1 MIEKNSN
8 NKNIKSLEEYYKSQ
22 NKVEINQNNII
33 KENTNNLLVFVLTY
47 NMKGK
52 TPSDDDIQL
61 LFPQDINKFDLYII
75 STQECLRSIGASFL
89 IDSKEE
95 WIKSLSKFFGENY
108 INLINSN
115 LGAIHLCIFCKK
127 EKLIHFHEL
136 RSGEIKTGFLNLF
149 SNKGAVSVSMKYLDK
164 HILFIGCHLA
174 AGQDEN
180 NKRNEGLF
188 RIKTNLKMSINDD
201 AKTKLKEQKNL
212 HKSQLQ
218 INKLQKKDDD
228 DNNDNNI
235 KNNDQLLEKNNIKK
249 KLSGSLLLKNIKK
262 INNDDN
268 NKDDID
274 IKENERYIDNM
285 LNGLE
290 IESEKDEKE
299 ENHINANI
307 KPPKNVE
314 IKMNE
319 LFENKHNN
327 SSKSLNSIINDENKE
342 KTMEDYDFVIISG
355 DLNYRLNFD
364 SNENIEEIINKK
376 DPEILW
382 KKDQLTEEI
391 KKEHDL
397 EEGIINFMPTYKYKD
412 KLDEY
417 DFERTPGWTDRILYK
432 SKKKYDIML
441 CEYSSIQNIF
451 LSDHKPVY
459 AIFKI
464 NFKNKEMNKKLE
476 IKDNNNEECIII

>member
-180 NKRNEGLF
+180 NKRNEGLL
-188 RIKTNLKMSINDD
+188 RIKTNLKMSINGD

-235 KNNDQLLEKNNIKK
+235 KNIDQLLEKNNIKK

-268 NKDDID
+268 NKDDVD

-285 LNGLE
+285 LNCLE

-314 IKMNE
+314 IKIDE

-364 SNENIEEIINKK
+364 INENVEEIINKK

-397 EEGIINFMPTYKYKD
+397 EEGIINFMPTYKYKE
-412 KLDEY
+412 KLNEY

-464 NFKNKEMNKKLE
+464 NFKNREMNKKLE

>member
-174 AGQDEN
+174 AGRDEN

-188 RIKTNLKMSINDD
+188 RIKTNLKMSIND
-201 AKTKLKEQKNL
+201 
-212 HKSQLQ
+212 KSDV
-218 INKLQKKDDD
+218 K
-228 DNNDNNI
+228 
-235 KNNDQLLEKNNIKK
+235 
-249 KLSGSLLLKNIKK
+249 
-262 INNDDN
+262 
-268 NKDDID
+268 
-274 IKENERYIDNM
+274 
-285 LNGLE
+285 
-290 IESEKDEKE
+290 SE
-299 ENHINANI
+299 
-307 KPPKNVE
+307 
-314 IKMNE
+314 
-319 LFENKHNN
+319 
-327 SSKSLNSIINDENKE
+327 
-342 KTMEDYDFVIISG
+342 
-355 DLNYRLNFD
+355 
-364 SNENIEEIINKK
+364 
-376 DPEILW
+376 
-382 KKDQLTEEI
+382 
-391 KKEHDL
+391 
-397 EEGIINFMPTYKYKD
+397 
-412 KLDEY
+412 
-417 DFERTPGWTDRILYK
+417 
-432 SKKKYDIML
+432 
-441 CEYSSIQNIF
+441 
-451 LSDHKPVY
+451 
-459 AIFKI
+459 
-464 NFKNKEMNKKLE
+464 
-476 IKDNNNEECIII
+476 

>member
-108 INLINSN
+108 INPINSN

-174 AGQDEN
+174 AGRDEN

-188 RIKTNLKMSINDD
+188 RIKTNLKMSIND
-201 AKTKLKEQKNL
+201 
-212 HKSQLQ
+212 KSDV
-218 INKLQKKDDD
+218 K
-228 DNNDNNI
+228 
-235 KNNDQLLEKNNIKK
+235 
-249 KLSGSLLLKNIKK
+249 
-262 INNDDN
+262 
-268 NKDDID
+268 
-274 IKENERYIDNM
+274 
-285 LNGLE
+285 
-290 IESEKDEKE
+290 SE
-299 ENHINANI
+299 
-307 KPPKNVE
+307 
-314 IKMNE
+314 
-319 LFENKHNN
+319 
-327 SSKSLNSIINDENKE
+327 
-342 KTMEDYDFVIISG
+342 
-355 DLNYRLNFD
+355 
-364 SNENIEEIINKK
+364 
-376 DPEILW
+376 
-382 KKDQLTEEI
+382 
-391 KKEHDL
+391 
-397 EEGIINFMPTYKYKD
+397 
-412 KLDEY
+412 
-417 DFERTPGWTDRILYK
+417 
-432 SKKKYDIML
+432 
-441 CEYSSIQNIF
+441 
-451 LSDHKPVY
+451 
-459 AIFKI
+459 
-464 NFKNKEMNKKLE
+464 
-476 IKDNNNEECIII
+476 

>member
-89 IDSKEE
+89 IDSKDA

-174 AGQDEN
+174 AGQ
-180 NKRNEGLF
+180 
-188 RIKTNLKMSINDD
+188 
-201 AKTKLKEQKNL
+201 
-212 HKSQLQ
+212 
-218 INKLQKKDDD
+218 
-228 DNNDNNI
+228 
-235 KNNDQLLEKNNIKK
+235 
-249 KLSGSLLLKNIKK
+249 
-262 INNDDN
+262 
-268 NKDDID
+268 
-274 IKENERYIDNM
+274 Y
-285 LNGLE
+285 
-290 IESEKDEKE
+290 
-299 ENHINANI
+299 
-307 KPPKNVE
+307 
-314 IKMNE
+314 
-319 LFENKHNN
+319 
-327 SSKSLNSIINDENKE
+327 
-342 KTMEDYDFVIISG
+342 
-355 DLNYRLNFD
+355 
-364 SNENIEEIINKK
+364 
-376 DPEILW
+376 
-382 KKDQLTEEI
+382 
-391 KKEHDL
+391 
-397 EEGIINFMPTYKYKD
+397 
-412 KLDEY
+412 
-417 DFERTPGWTDRILYK
+417 
-432 SKKKYDIML
+432 
-441 CEYSSIQNIF
+441 
-451 LSDHKPVY
+451 
-459 AIFKI
+459 
-464 NFKNKEMNKKLE
+464 
-476 IKDNNNEECIII
+476 

>member
-89 IDSKEE
+89 KDSKEE
-95 WIKSLSKFFGENY
+95 WIKSLSKFFGKNY

-180 NKRNEGLF
+180 NKRNEGLL
-188 RIKTNLKMSINDD
+188 RIKTNLKMSINDN

-212 HKSQLQ
+212 YKSQLL

-228 DNNDNNI
+228 NNENNI
-235 KNNDQLLEKNNIKK
+235 LV
-249 KLSGSLLLKNIKK
+249 
-262 INNDDN
+262 
-268 NKDDID
+268 
-274 IKENERYIDNM
+274 
-285 LNGLE
+285 LNL
-290 IESEKDEKE
+290 
-299 ENHINANI
+299 
-307 KPPKNVE
+307 
-314 IKMNE
+314 
-319 LFENKHNN
+319 
-327 SSKSLNSIINDENKE
+327 
-342 KTMEDYDFVIISG
+342 
-355 DLNYRLNFD
+355 
-364 SNENIEEIINKK
+364 
-376 DPEILW
+376 
-382 KKDQLTEEI
+382 
-391 KKEHDL
+391 
-397 EEGIINFMPTYKYKD
+397 
-412 KLDEY
+412 
-417 DFERTPGWTDRILYK
+417 
-432 SKKKYDIML
+432 
-441 CEYSSIQNIF
+441 IF
-451 LSDHKPVY
+451 
-459 AIFKI
+459 
-464 NFKNKEMNKKLE
+464 
-476 IKDNNNEECIII
+476 III

>member
-1 MIEKNSN
+1 MIEKMSN

-89 IDSKEE
+89 KDSKEE

-180 NKRNEGLF
+180 NKRNEGLL
-188 RIKTNLKMSINDD
+188 RIKTNLKMSINDN
-201 AKTKLKEQKNL
+201 AKTKLKDQKKL
-212 HKSQLQ
+212 YKSQLQ

-235 KNNDQLLEKNNIKK
+235 KNNDQLLEKNFTKK

-314 IKMNE
+314 IKMNK

-327 SSKSLNSIINDENKE
+327 SSKSLNSVANDENKE

-364 SNENIEEIINKK
+364 INENVEEIINKK

-464 NFKNKEMNKKLE
+464 NFKNKETNKKLE

>member
-1 MIEKNSN
+1 M
-8 NKNIKSLEEYYKSQ
+8 
-22 NKVEINQNNII
+22 
-33 KENTNNLLVFVLTY
+33 
-47 NMKGK
+47 
-52 TPSDDDIQL
+52 
-61 LFPQDINKFDLYII
+61 
-75 STQECLRSIGASFL
+75 
-89 IDSKEE
+89 
-95 WIKSLSKFFGENY
+95 
-108 INLINSN
+108 
-115 LGAIHLCIFCKK
+115 
-127 EKLIHFHEL
+127 
-136 RSGEIKTGFLNLF
+136 
-149 SNKGAVSVSMKYLDK
+149 
-164 HILFIGCHLA
+164 
-174 AGQDEN
+174 
-180 NKRNEGLF
+180 
-188 RIKTNLKMSINDD
+188 
-201 AKTKLKEQKNL
+201 
-212 HKSQLQ
+212 
-218 INKLQKKDDD
+218 
-228 DNNDNNI
+228 
-235 KNNDQLLEKNNIKK
+235 
-249 KLSGSLLLKNIKK
+249 KNIKK

-290 IESEKDEKE
+290 IESEEDDKE

-314 IKMNE
+314 IKLNE

-327 SSKSLNSIINDENKE
+327 SSKSLNSIINDESKE
-342 KTMEDYDFVIISG
+342 KTMDDYDFVIIGG

-364 SNENIEEIINKK
+364 INENIEEIINKN

-397 EEGIINFMPTYKYKD
+397 EEGIINFMPTYKYKE
-412 KLDEY
+412 KLNEY

-464 NFKNKEMNKKLE
+464 NFKNREMNKKLE